1 MSANVDQFWSPS
13 VNFDGWIEL
22 YNPTS
27 DAVTMAGI
35 YMSDDP
41 SNLKKWK
48 APSSFGFIPAHGYK
62 VVWFDNTHLSNT
74 NTNFKLDTDGGTIY
88 ISDANGQL
96 ITSQAFPEAMERIS
110 YARKTDGGE
119 EWGFTATPT
128 PGTTNNNCDFA
139 TQQLDI
145 PKVSHNDQI
154 FTGNITVRIETPEG
168 VTLRYTTDGT
178 LPTLTNGMTSST
190 GRFVVSRTTCYSF
203 QTPTSSTATNMV
215 YWYAVLVGYPVTGS
229 PHLATGTWTGS
240 ALSTLRICC
249 RESLPSS
256 TKTSTLRCAVDG
268 AVHGSPTPSN

>member
-1 MSANVDQFWSPS
+1 MSKHHHFSWLLGLLCILPLSATAVPPTSENVIVNEVMSANVDQFWSPS

-139 TQQLDI
+139 F
-145 PKVSHNDQI
+145 N
-154 FTGNITVRIETPEG
+154 
-168 VTLRYTTDGT
+168 
-178 LPTLTNGMTSST
+178 
-190 GRFVVSRTTCYSF
+190 
-203 QTPTSSTATNMV
+203 
-215 YWYAVLVGYPVTGS
+215 
-229 PHLATGTWTGS
+229 
-240 ALSTLRICC
+240 
-249 RESLPSS
+249 
-256 TKTSTLRCAVDG
+256 RCV
-268 AVHGSPTPSN
+268 